1 MACSNLSVLYCFSA
15 DGPCVFRPG
24 EESFLNYTDGDLGAS
39 ERYPGDKVHLACDSP
54 RWASECRHC
63 DPTVQCRYEISGPGL
78 VRKLWLVKPEI
89 KLHCRGE
96 FPLTKLSV
104 HLLLQ
109 SCINVSVVFNAVLA
123 ECLCTGSFLALSFLF
138 AEFMPT
144 LTCRCFV
151 SAQVFSSHDF

>member
-109 SCINVSVVFNAVLA
+109 SCINVSVWCSMQCLQNASA
-123 ECLCTGSFLALSFLF
+123 PALSWLYLF
-138 AEFMPT
+138 C
-144 LTCRCFV
+144 LLNSC
-151 SAQVFSSHDF
+151 QL